1 MALDAAFWSNRSLHS
16 LHLPVEVSP
25 IIVPAIRIVVGGIKL
40 VTILIGICVVL
51 GVVRSMTLHQVGVT
65 IHKRVKQGA
74 LLAEIRTKSWCQT
87 SGGPGLQY
95 GMNMARMKSIAGQ
108 MNFLGDIIIRR
119 IINVLGH
126 QWLVQS
132 INIVG
137 LGGGFL
143 EYQSKGL
150 ATPMRGRQMHQLEVQ
165 LTSHIHDLGK
175 SCNIA
180 S

>member
-1 MALDAAFWSNRSLHS
+1 M
-16 LHLPVEVSP
+16 E
-25 IIVPAIRIVVGGIKL
+25 
-40 VTILIGICVVL
+40 
-51 GVVRSMTLHQVGVT
+51 
-65 IHKRVKQGA
+65 
-74 LLAEIRTKSWCQT
+74 
-87 SGGPGLQY
+87 
-95 GMNMARMKSIAGQ
+95 RMKIIEGQ
-108 MNFLGDIIIRR
+108 MIFLGDIMIKR

-137 LGGGFL
+137 LVGGFL
-143 EYQSKGL
+143 EYQFKGL
-150 ATPMRGRQMHQLEVQ
+150 ATPMRGQQMHQLEVQ